1 MRAEA
6 APHVLIRADASS
18 AIGVGHVMRCLA
30 VAEALA
36 ERGVGAL
43 FACAEL
49 PDLLRARLHE
59 AGFAVTDLAGP
70 AGGAQDLAATAA
82 LAHSAAAV
90 ILDGYRFG
98 EDYRADLRAAA
109 RGPVFAFDDTGA
121 LNALHADL
129 IVNPAPDA
137 DKLDYPAKAP
147 GAVLL
152 LGPAY
157 AAIRRDIRLAAAL
170 APLEWPA
177 RDRILVTFGGSDPL
191 GLTGPV
197 MARLT
202 ELLPGVGIDVA
213 VGGGNPRVEALKALA
228 ALLGPRIALHI
239 DARHMGELMRC
250 AGLAVAAAGG
260 TAGELAALRT
270 PALLVVI
277 ADNQA
282 GAAASLAAAGW
293 PAVEARGGEAR
304 GADIARSA
312 ESIAQA
318 AADLWRDAPRRC
330 ALAAAMADKVDGQ
343 GAARIVAALLNK
355 AQSSS

>member
-1 MRAEA
+1 MTTI
-6 APHVLIRADASS
+6 LIRADASPV
-18 AIGVGHVMRCLA
+18 IGTGHVMRCFA
-30 VAEALA
+30 VAQALA
-36 ERGVGAL
+36 EQGAGVL

-49 PDLLRARLHE
+49 PDPLRRQLLE
-59 AGFAVTDLAGP
+59 NGFAVTDIPGP
-70 AGGAQDLAATAA
+70 AGGAEDLAATAA

-98 EDYRADLRAAA
+98 ADYRAALHASSQ
-109 RGPVFAFDDTGA
+109 GPVLAFDDTAELG
-121 LNALHADL
+121 ALHAGL
-129 IVNPAPDA
+129 IVNAAPDA
-137 DKLDYPAKAP
+137 DKLGYPAKAP

-157 AAIRRDIRLAAAL
+157 APIRRDIRQAAAL
-170 APLEWPA
+170 APLDWAA
-177 RDRILVTFGGSDPL
+177 RDRILVTFGGADPL

-213 VGGGNPRVEALKALA
+213 VGGGNPRVEALKTLA
-228 ALLGPRIALHI
+228 ALLGPQIALHI
-239 DARHMGELMRC
+239 DARQMGELMRR

-260 TAGELAALRT
+260 TVGELAALRT

-293 PAVEARGGEAR
+293 PVVEARGTEAR

-330 ALAAAMADKVDGQ
+330 ALAAALADKVDGQ
-343 GAARIVAALLNK
+343 GAARIAASLLQ
-355 AQSSS
+355 AVQSSS

>member
-1 MRAEA
+1 MTTI
-6 APHVLIRADASS
+6 LIRADASS

-36 ERGVGAL
+36 ERGAGVL

-49 PDLLRARLHE
+49 PDPLRARLLE
-59 AGFAVTDLAGP
+59 DGFAVIDLAGP
-70 AGGAQDLAATAA
+70 AGGAQDLAATAG
-82 LAHSAAAV
+82 LAERAAAV

-98 EDYRADLRAAA
+98 EDYRAALRASSQ
-109 RGPVFAFDDTGA
+109 GPVLAFDDA
-121 LNALHADL
+121 ADLEAPHADL
-129 IVNPAPDA
+129 IVNAAPDA
-137 DKLDYPAKAP
+137 DKLNYPAKAP
-147 GAVLL
+147 GAILL

-157 AAIRRDIRLAAAL
+157 APIRRDIRLAAAL

-197 MARLT
+197 TARLT
-202 ELLPGVGIDVA
+202 ELLPGVGVDVA
-213 VGGGNPRVEALKALA
+213 VGGGNPRAEALKALA
-228 ALLGPRIALHI
+228 ALLGPQIALHI
-239 DARHMGELMRC
+239 DARHMGDLMRR

-293 PAVEARGGEAR
+293 PVVEAR

-343 GAARIVAALLNK
+343 GAARIAAALLGK
-355 AQSSS
+355 LQSSS

>member
-1 MRAEA
+1 MTT
-6 APHVLIRADASS
+6 VLIRADASS

-36 ERGVGAL
+36 ERGADIL

-49 PDLLRARLHE
+49 PAPLRVRLLE
-59 AGFAVTDLAGP
+59 DGFAVTDLPGP
-70 AGGAQDLAATAA
+70 AGGAQDLAATAT
-82 LAHSAAAV
+82 LAHSAAAA

-98 EDYRADLRAAA
+98 EDYRAGVRQAA
-109 RGPVFAFDDTGA
+109 RGPVLSFDDA
-121 LNALHADL
+121 ADLDALHADL
-129 IVNPAPDA
+129 IVNAAPDA

-157 AAIRRDIRLAAAL
+157 APIRRDIRLAAAL
-170 APLEWPA
+170 APLEWAA

-197 MARLT
+197 MACLT
-202 ELLPGVGIDVA
+202 GLLPGVGIDVA

-228 ALLGPRIALHI
+228 ALLGPQIALHI
-239 DARHMGELMRC
+239 DARHMGDLMRR

-293 PAVEARGGEAR
+293 PVVEAR
-304 GADIARSA
+304 GADVARSA

-318 AADLWRDAPRRC
+318 AADLWRNAPRRC
-330 ALAAAMADKVDGQ
+330 ALAATLADKVDGQ
-343 GAARIVAALLNK
+343 GAARIAASLLK
-355 AQSSS
+355 TAQSSS

>member
-1 MRAEA
+1 M
-6 APHVLIRADASS
+6 PLVLIRADASS
-18 AIGVGHVMRCLA
+18 VIGTGHVMRCLA

-36 ERGVGAL
+36 ERGAGVL

-49 PDLLRARLHE
+49 PDPLRARLLE
-59 AGFAVTDLAGP
+59 DGFAVTDVPGP

-82 LAHSAAAV
+82 LACSAAAV
-90 ILDGYRFG
+90 ILDGYRFD
-98 EDYRADLRAAA
+98 EDYRAGLLQAAQ
-109 RGPVFAFDDTGA
+109 GPVLAFDDTGA

-129 IVNPAPDA
+129 IVNAAPDA
-137 DKLDYPAKAP
+137 DKLNYPAKAP

-157 AAIRRDIRLAAAL
+157 APIRRDIRLAAAL
-170 APLEWPA
+170 APLDWPA

-197 MARLT
+197 MAQLA
-202 ELLPGVGIDVA
+202 ECLPSVGIDVA
-213 VGGGNPRVEALKALA
+213 VGGGNPRAAASKALA
-228 ALLGPRIALHI
+228 ALLGPQITLHI
-239 DARHMGELMRC
+239 DARHMGSLMRR

-293 PAVEARGGEAR
+293 PVAEAR
-304 GADIARSA
+304 GADVARSA

-318 AADLWRDAPRRC
+318 AATLWRDAQRRC

-343 GAARIVAALLNK
+343 GAARIAAALRAK
-355 AQSSS
+355 VQSSS